1 MITTALSDL
10 WNGFGVALEPHNL
23 WWCFVGVLVGNMVGV
38 LPGMGPL
45 ATISIL
51 LPLTFGMKPVGAILM
66 LAGVMYGAQYG
77 GAICSILLNL
87 PCHPPHAVTC
97 LDGFPMTKQGR
108 GGVALGLTVIA
119 SFVGASWGIT
129 EMIFL
134 SPLLV
139 RAALQFGPTEV
150 CSLMLLGLL
159 AGSTLARGSPIKG
172 VAMTVLGLFLG
183 SVGTDLETGSE
194 RYTFGVTELDD
205 GIELIALALG
215 LFGIAEFM
223 NSVNQVA
230 PINTKYTNVKL
241 KDMRP
246 SLAEFKQA
254 FFPMWRGTII
264 GSLCS
269 LIPGTGPTI
278 ASFVAY
284 ATEKK
289 ISKHPEKFG
298 TGLIEGVVCPEASTH
313 SSVQGDFIPTMSLGI
328 PGDAVMALLLGAL
341 MIQGIVPGPQLIS
354 QHPTSSGAW
363 SRASGSATSC
373 LVLLNVPLI
382 GIWVK
387 MLAIP
392 YRFLYPSALFF
403 VCIGVYAANNDF
415 FQVGEVVVIGMFGY
429 LLLRLG
435 FHPAPILL
443 GFVLGPRFEENFRRA
458 MLISRGDILVFIERP
473 ISAVFVGMCVL
484 LIGSQIYFRL
494 RGGKP
499 PIEPALDHTG
509 DGRHAAAD
517 AGQPRRIAFR
527 RYRTSR
533 SGGARSGPLRQSPV
547 EHARQPLRKQPRV
560 RRTVTVKHSRFVQQK
575 MRGVLLEGAVALA
588 QRRQRNDE
596 LVARIDFQDRL
607 RRGIKPAGVREHPFE
622 RAVGSGVR
630 RDQTHRAVGQS
641 VGGPYIRHRLAQ
653 RRLHECEKTLH
664 RLGGLRRGRRLVRP
678 RAE

>member
-1 MITTALSDL
+1 VITTALTDL
-10 WNGFGVALEPHNL
+10 WYGFGVALQPENL
-23 WWCFVGVLVGNMVGV
+23 WWCFVGVLIGNMVGV

-97 LDGFPMTKQGR
+97 LDGFPMTQQGR
-108 GGVALGLTVIA
+108 GGVALGVTVLA

-139 RAALQFGPTEV
+139 RVALQFGPAEV

-172 VAMTVLGLFLG
+172 VAMTVLGLALG
-183 SVGTDLETGSE
+183 IVGSDIETGAE
-194 RYTFGVTELDD
+194 RFTFNLPQLDD

-223 NSVNQVA
+223 NSVNQVSLV
-230 PINTKYTNVKL
+230 NTKYSKVRL
-241 KDMRP
+241 RDMRP
-246 SLAEFKQA
+246 SKADLKLA
-254 FFPMWRGTII
+254 FFPMLRGTII
-264 GSLCS
+264 GSLCA

-289 ISKHPEKFG
+289 VSKTPERFG
-298 TGLIEGVVCPEASTH
+298 YGALEGVACPEAATH

-341 MIQGIVPGPQLIS
+341 IIQGIVPGPQLIS
-354 QHPTSSGAW
+354 QHPDIFWGLV
-363 SRASGSATSC
+363 ASFWIGNIL

-382 GIWVK
+382 GVWVK
-387 MLAIP
+387 LLTIP
-392 YRFLYPSALFF
+392 YRYLYPSALFF
-403 VCIGVYAANNDF
+403 VCIGVYAANNDM
-415 FQVGEVVVIGMFGY
+415 FQVGETLAIGIFGY
-429 LLLRLG
+429 VLLRLG

-458 MLISRGDILVFIERP
+458 MLIARGDLGVFVERP
-473 ISAVFVGMCVL
+473 ISAVFVTLCVL
-484 LIGSQIYFRL
+484 LIGAQIYFR
-494 RGGKP
+494 
-499 PIEPALDHTG
+499 
-509 DGRHAAAD
+509 
-517 AGQPRRIAFR
+517 
-527 RYRTSR
+527 
-533 SGGARSGPLRQSPV
+533 
-547 EHARQPLRKQPRV
+547 V
-560 RRTVTVKHSRFVQQK
+560 RRPKDLPTIPTVA
-575 MRGVLLEGAVALA
+575 G
-588 QRRQRNDE
+588 DE
-596 LVARIDFQDRL
+596 
-607 RRGIKPAGVREHPFE
+607 VR
-622 RAVGSGVR
+622 A
-630 RDQTHRAVGQS
+630 
-641 VGGPYIRHRLAQ
+641 
-653 RRLHECEKTLH
+653 
-664 RLGGLRRGRRLVRP
+664 
-678 RAE
+678 AE